1 MNAKSLETK
10 ILAPGYGIIVAG
22 SVFENLVLHTNWFKL
37 GGLFG
42 AVWLCAGLVC
52 LVFSRRELNKG
63 QGYMLVESGLFS
75 FSRNPATAAHLLGV
89 MPGLCLLLNTNIGIL
104 GIIYS
109 LVLFFKHISAEEL
122 ELEDRFGEAYVAY
135 RERVNRL
142 IPGVF

>member
-1 MNAKSLETK
+1 
-10 ILAPGYGIIVAG
+10 
-22 SVFENLVLHTNWFKL
+22 
-37 GGLFG
+37 
-42 AVWLCAGLVC
+42 
-52 LVFSRRELNKG
+52 
-63 QGYMLVESGLFS
+63 MLVESGLFS